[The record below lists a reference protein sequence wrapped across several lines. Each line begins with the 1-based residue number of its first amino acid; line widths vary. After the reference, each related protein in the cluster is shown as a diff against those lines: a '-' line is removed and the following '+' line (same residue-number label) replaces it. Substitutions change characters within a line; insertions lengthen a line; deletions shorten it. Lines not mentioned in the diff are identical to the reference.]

1 MFKLTRVTSHHIAYL
16 VVLRTFLIVDCSH
29 TLIPFTCVNLSVRVE
44 LLYSFLSL
52 ACLYRFTGCLL
63 VTSWPRVTSSLV
75 CRISGGRFVVY
86 FTLNILYSLS
96 LSLSLVISA
105 LFSLFL
111 SLSIFH
117 YLCSVFMFSWL
128 SFSILFLPVSLLHI
142 LNVSLYIIFIY
153 FFIVFNIIILSSVT
167 SYYAFCFKIISYS
180 FNSKFL
186 SLFWFLWDFSQQ
198 TLLLLY

>member
-1 MFKLTRVTSHHIAYL
+1 MLLSIGLCQFLLTFRVPFWTVNIIGPVFQLTRVTSHHIAYL

-75 CRISGGRFVVY
+75 CRISGGRFVVH

-96 LSLSLVISA
+96 LS
-105 LFSLFL
+105 FSG
-111 SLSIFH
+111 
-117 YLCSVFMFSWL
+117 
-128 SFSILFLPVSLLHI
+128 
-142 LNVSLYIIFIY
+142 
-153 FFIVFNIIILSSVT
+153 
-167 SYYAFCFKIISYS
+167 
-180 FNSKFL
+180 
-186 SLFWFLWDFSQQ
+186 D
-198 TLLLLY
+198 